1 MEVFWSKGY
10 EGASLTDLTAAMGIN
25 SPSLYGAFGSKEA
38 LFREAVELYRQTD
51 GGARQALQNAP
62 SARDAMQGMLLA
74 AAERFTTPGLPP
86 GCMIVLG
93 AGGTVSPPG
102 IGEFLCEGRREMQAR
117 ILARL
122 NQGAAGG
129 ELPDDADLKGLAA
142 FYTTVLHGMSI
153 QARDGASRRR
163 CRPWRGRPCAP
174 GTHWPASRLRTT
186 PLLKNG
192 AMIRIDLRRLIL
204 WISLLS
210 IMLVLA
216 GGLHASYLVQRDLL
230 LHNAQEDN
238 RAYASKLAATTE
250 YFLNDLRRYLAFSA
264 EMLADMQAHPELMA
278 EETRRQETQLGHFNS
293 SFIVSPQ
300 GKVLSASAS
309 VPDLLG
315 RQMHST
321 AAQDAIQTQRPTI
334 SEPFQGRSGRW
345 LILYTH
351 PIFSADKRY
360 IGYIAGTLY
369 LHQDNVLD
377 RLLGQHFHRDDS
389 VLRVMDRNGTLIY
402 DRDRSMLG
410 KPAAELQAL
419 APAARRD
426 GELRFVDAHGRDMLA
441 GYAPVPSTGW
451 SLIAQRPVAGTL
463 QPLSDLLLAT
473 ARNTLPL
480 LLLSIASL
488 WLLSRLIAK
497 PLGELAGFAKRMQDL
512 DSADGIRGV
521 RSWYFEATQLK
532 RALLMGLASMHHKM
546 RDLRRKSATDTLT
559 GLLNRRGLEE
569 AMAMLQAEDTPVAI
583 VVIDIDHFKNINDRY
598 GHAAGDRALQ
608 RLAKQMADSARA
620 SDTLRAGGEEFV
632 MLLPGVPMAAA
643 VAAAH
648 RLRLKIATSPNPDLS
663 AHPITLSA
671 GVAHY
676 PTHGATLEAVYQRA
690 DQALYYAKN
699 HGRNAVAAADDL
711 VRGGMRNPCPEDG
724 LPPPLLALAGRR
736 RAFACLSSAP
746 QELPSSALGPIKA
759 SRPAAGV
766 STRPAPPCRRRA
778 PAATFTPTSGLPNVP
793 CTYSGDRREKR
804 RKPLLSGVISR
815 FSFSFLKSAVPVMP
829 ISAFSVSNTN
839 TRGVI
844 VPLFICRSA
853 TPQLIFTSSSPNSL
867 ETT

>member
-1 MEVFWSKGY
+1 
-10 EGASLTDLTAAMGIN
+10 
-25 SPSLYGAFGSKEA
+25 
-38 LFREAVELYRQTD
+38 
-51 GGARQALQNAP
+51 
-62 SARDAMQGMLLA
+62 
-74 AAERFTTPGLPP
+74 
-86 GCMIVLG
+86 
-93 AGGTVSPPG
+93 
-102 IGEFLCEGRREMQAR
+102 
-117 ILARL
+117 
-122 NQGAAGG
+122 
-129 ELPDDADLKGLAA
+129 
-142 FYTTVLHGMSI
+142 
-153 QARDGASRRR
+153 
-163 CRPWRGRPCAP
+163 
-174 GTHWPASRLRTT
+174 
-186 PLLKNG
+186 
-192 AMIRIDLRRLIL
+192 MIRIDLRRLIL

-426 GELRFVDAHGRDMLA
+426 GRIALRRRSGPRDAGRLCAGAEHGLEPHRTATGGGHAAAPERPAARHRPQHPAPAAVVHRVALA
-441 GYAPVPSTGW
+441 AV
-451 SLIAQRPVAGTL
+451 
-463 QPLSDLLLAT
+463 
-473 ARNTLPL
+473 
-480 LLLSIASL
+480 
-488 WLLSRLIAK
+488 RLIAK

-521 RSWYFEATQLK
+521 RSGT
-532 RALLMGLASMHHKM
+532 S
-546 RDLRRKSATDTLT
+546 RRPS
-559 GLLNRRGLEE
+559 
-569 AMAMLQAEDTPVAI
+569 
-583 VVIDIDHFKNINDRY
+583 
-598 GHAAGDRALQ
+598 
-608 RLAKQMADSARA
+608 S
-620 SDTLRAGGEEFV
+620 
-632 MLLPGVPMAAA
+632 
-643 VAAAH
+643 
-648 RLRLKIATSPNPDLS
+648 S
-663 AHPITLSA
+663 AH
-671 GVAHY
+671 
-676 PTHGATLEAVYQRA
+676 
-690 DQALYYAKN
+690 
-699 HGRNAVAAADDL
+699 
-711 VRGGMRNPCPEDG
+711 C
-724 LPPPLLALAGRR
+724 
-736 RAFACLSSAP
+736 
-746 QELPSSALGPIKA
+746 
-759 SRPAAGV
+759 
-766 STRPAPPCRRRA
+766 
-778 PAATFTPTSGLPNVP
+778 
-793 CTYSGDRREKR
+793 
-804 RKPLLSGVISR
+804 
-815 FSFSFLKSAVPVMP
+815 
-829 ISAFSVSNTN
+829 
-839 TRGVI
+839 
-844 VPLFICRSA
+844 
-853 TPQLIFTSSSPNSL
+853 
-867 ETT
+867 

>member
-1 MEVFWSKGY
+1 
-10 EGASLTDLTAAMGIN
+10 
-25 SPSLYGAFGSKEA
+25 
-38 LFREAVELYRQTD
+38 
-51 GGARQALQNAP
+51 
-62 SARDAMQGMLLA
+62 
-74 AAERFTTPGLPP
+74 
-86 GCMIVLG
+86 
-93 AGGTVSPPG
+93 
-102 IGEFLCEGRREMQAR
+102 
-117 ILARL
+117 
-122 NQGAAGG
+122 
-129 ELPDDADLKGLAA
+129 
-142 FYTTVLHGMSI
+142 
-153 QARDGASRRR
+153 
-163 CRPWRGRPCAP
+163 
-174 GTHWPASRLRTT
+174 
-186 PLLKNG
+186 
-192 AMIRIDLRRLIL
+192 MIRIDLRRLIL

-419 APAARRD
+419 APALRGET
-426 GELRFVDAHGRDMLA
+426 GELRFVDAQGREMLA

-608 RLAKQMADSARA
+608 RLARQMADSARA
-620 SDTLRAGGEEFV
+620 SDTLARAGGEEFV

-648 RLRLKIATSPNPDLS
+648 RLRLKIATSPDPDLS

-676 PTHGATLEAVYQRA
+676 PRTAPRWRRYTSARTRRSITPRTMAATPWPPPTTSC
-690 DQALYYAKN
+690 
-699 HGRNAVAAADDL
+699 AAACAA
-711 VRGGMRNPCPEDG
+711 PCPEDG

-736 RAFACLSSAP
+736 RAFRLFEQRAAGIALVGAGTDQGQQARGRRQQHAQRHHAGAAP
-746 QELPSSALGPIKA
+746 PAARP
-759 SRPAAGV
+759 SRP
-766 STRPAPPCRRRA
+766 RPACRTCPARIAGIAGKRDGSPCCLA
-778 PAATFTPTSGLPNVP
+778 
-793 CTYSGDRREKR
+793 
-804 RKPLLSGVISR
+804 
-815 FSFSFLKSAVPVMP
+815 
-829 ISAFSVSNTN
+829 
-839 TRGVI
+839 
-844 VPLFICRSA
+844 
-853 TPQLIFTSSSPNSL
+853 
-867 ETT
+867 

>member
-1 MEVFWSKGY
+1 
-10 EGASLTDLTAAMGIN
+10 
-25 SPSLYGAFGSKEA
+25 
-38 LFREAVELYRQTD
+38 
-51 GGARQALQNAP
+51 
-62 SARDAMQGMLLA
+62 
-74 AAERFTTPGLPP
+74 
-86 GCMIVLG
+86 
-93 AGGTVSPPG
+93 
-102 IGEFLCEGRREMQAR
+102 
-117 ILARL
+117 
-122 NQGAAGG
+122 
-129 ELPDDADLKGLAA
+129 
-142 FYTTVLHGMSI
+142 
-153 QARDGASRRR
+153 
-163 CRPWRGRPCAP
+163 
-174 GTHWPASRLRTT
+174 
-186 PLLKNG
+186 
-192 AMIRIDLRRLIL
+192 MIRIDLRRLIL

-315 RQMHST
+315 RQMHNT

-419 APAARRD
+419 APALRGET
-426 GELRFVDAHGRDMLA
+426 GELRFVDAQGREMLA

-488 WLLSRLIAK
+488 WLLS
-497 PLGELAGFAKRMQDL
+497 G
-512 DSADGIRGV
+512 
-521 RSWYFEATQLK
+521 
-532 RALLMGLASMHHKM
+532 
-546 RDLRRKSATDTLT
+546 
-559 GLLNRRGLEE
+559 
-569 AMAMLQAEDTPVAI
+569 
-583 VVIDIDHFKNINDRY
+583 
-598 GHAAGDRALQ
+598 
-608 RLAKQMADSARA
+608 
-620 SDTLRAGGEEFV
+620 
-632 MLLPGVPMAAA
+632 
-643 VAAAH
+643 
-648 RLRLKIATSPNPDLS
+648 
-663 AHPITLSA
+663 
-671 GVAHY
+671 
-676 PTHGATLEAVYQRA
+676 
-690 DQALYYAKN
+690 
-699 HGRNAVAAADDL
+699 
-711 VRGGMRNPCPEDG
+711 
-724 LPPPLLALAGRR
+724 
-736 RAFACLSSAP
+736 
-746 QELPSSALGPIKA
+746 
-759 SRPAAGV
+759 
-766 STRPAPPCRRRA
+766 
-778 PAATFTPTSGLPNVP
+778 
-793 CTYSGDRREKR
+793 
-804 RKPLLSGVISR
+804 
-815 FSFSFLKSAVPVMP
+815 
-829 ISAFSVSNTN
+829 
-839 TRGVI
+839 
-844 VPLFICRSA
+844 
-853 TPQLIFTSSSPNSL
+853 
-867 ETT
+867 